1 MCPFSLLFVLTS
13 PHPSLFP
20 FRDALLREGQEQISM
35 SFWND
40 PLKVAADWL
49 MGIFTGWGMPEV
61 AAQILIGFL
70 GIFVLISLLMV
81 LDIFLVWVERKVVS
95 RFQDRIGPNRVG
107 PFGLIQP
114 FADIIKLLI
123 KEDITPGGA
132 DRVVYNIAPMLSM
145 MSVLILWAVVPLAPR
160 IIGVDLNIG
169 ALYIIA
175 AGAIGTLSIIMAG
188 WSSNNK
194 FALIGAFRQVAV
206 MVSFEIPM
214 LTMLLIPTIFAGS
227 MGFNAITEAQDIWFF
242 WLAPLAAIIFLIAAI
257 AELGRAPF
265 DMSEGE
271 SELVAGFNTEY
282 SGMKFGMFYAGEL
295 LHAFTFG
302 GFWAILFFGGYRFF
316 GLERVSAFLAIAVI
330 IFKAFI
336 GYWIIMWIKYTLMRI
351 RIDHMLAFNWKFL
364 TPLAF
369 TLLMVVALMNA
380 LLKGT
385 PTLVYVA
392 GMFLSNLGLG
402 WIALEVVRSYS
413 HGEREKVEGPKP
425 VVEAVHH

>member
-1 MCPFSLLFVLTS
+1 L
-13 PHPSLFP
+13 
-20 FRDALLREGQEQISM
+20 M
-35 SFWND
+35 SI
-40 PLKVAADWL
+40 L
-49 MGIFTGWGMPEV
+49 TGWGMPEI
-61 AAQILIGFL
+61 AAQVLIGFL
-70 GIFVLISLLMV
+70 GVLLLISILMV

-123 KEDITPGGA
+123 KEDTTPGGA
-132 DRVVYNIAPMLSM
+132 DKVVYNIAPMLSM
-145 MSVLILWAVVPLAPR
+145 MSVLILWAIVPLAPT
-160 IIGVDLNIG
+160 ILNVDLNIG

-214 LTMLLIPTIFAGS
+214 LTMLLIPTILAGS
-227 MGFNAITEAQDIWFF
+227 MGMNTIIEKQDIWFV
-242 WLAPLAAIIFLIAAI
+242 WLAPLGALIFLITAI

-265 DMSEGE
+265 DMAEGE
-271 SELVAGFNTEY
+271 SELVAGYNTEY

-295 LHAFTFG
+295 LHAFTYG
-302 GFWAILFFGGYRFF
+302 GFWSILFFGGYRFF
-316 GLERVSAFLAIAVI
+316 GLEQVSPFLAIAVLV
-330 IFKAFI
+330 FKAFV
-336 GYWIIMWIKYTLMRI
+336 GYWVIMWIKYTLMRI

-369 TLLMVVALMNA
+369 TLLMVTALMNA
-380 LLKGT
+380 LLAGT
-385 PTLVYVA
+385 STWLYVA
-392 GMFLSNLGLG
+392 GMFLSNILLA
-402 WIALEVVRSYS
+402 WVALSIARSYS
-413 HGEREKVEGPKP
+413 QKEREKVEGVKN
-425 VVEAVHH
+425 VVTSRSIP

>member
-1 MCPFSLLFVLTS
+1 MN
-13 PHPSLFP
+13 
-20 FRDALLREGQEQISM
+20 
-35 SFWND
+35 FWND
-40 PLKVAADWL
+40 PLKVAAIWL
-49 MGIFTGWGMPEV
+49 SGIFTGWGMPDI

-70 GIFVLISLLMV
+70 GILLLITILMV
-81 LDIFLVWVERKVVS
+81 LDIFLVWIERKVVS

-132 DRVVYNIAPMLSM
+132 DKVVYNLAPMLSM
-145 MSVLILWAVVPLAPR
+145 MSVLVLWAVVPIAPKML
-160 IIGVDLNIG
+160 GVDLNIG

-194 FALIGAFRQVAV
+194 FAMIGAFRQVAV
-206 MVSFEIPM
+206 MISFEVPM

-227 MGFNAITEAQDIWFF
+227 MGMGAITEAQDVWYVF
-242 WLAPLAAIIFLIAAI
+242 LAPLAAVIFLIAAI

-265 DMSEGE
+265 DMAEGE
-271 SELVAGFNTEY
+271 SELVSGYNIEY

-302 GFWAILFFGGYRFF
+302 GFWSILFFGGYRFF
-316 GLERVSAFLAIAVI
+316 GLEQVNPILAIAVLV
-330 IFKAFI
+330 FKAML
-336 GYWIIMWIKYTLMRI
+336 GYWIIMWVKYTLLRI

-369 TLLMVVALMNA
+369 ALLMVTAFMNA
-380 LLKGT
+380 LLANS
-385 PTLVYVA
+385 PSWLYIS
-392 GMFLSNLGLG
+392 GMFLSNVVLG
-402 WIALEVVRSYS
+402 WVALEIARSYS
-413 HGEREKVEGPKP
+413 RREREKVEMPKP
-425 VVEAVHH
+425 VVEAAHH

>member
-1 MCPFSLLFVLTS
+1 
-13 PHPSLFP
+13 
-20 FRDALLREGQEQISM
+20 M
-35 SFWND
+35 SFWTD

-49 MGIFTGWGMPEV
+49 IGIFTGWGMPEI

-70 GIFVLISLLMV
+70 GIFLLITLLML

-114 FADIIKLLI
+114 FADIIKLII

-132 DRVVYNIAPMLSM
+132 DRVVYNLAPMLSM

-206 MVSFEIPM
+206 LVSFEIPM
-214 LTMLLIPTIFAGS
+214 LTTLLIPTIFAGS
-227 MGFNAITEAQDIWFF
+227 MGFNAIVEKQSIWFVF
-242 WLAPLAAIIFLIAAI
+242 LAPLAAAIFLIAAI

-282 SGMKFGMFYAGEL
+282 SGMKFGLFYAGEL

-302 GFWAILFFGGYRFF
+302 GFWSILFFGGYRFF
-316 GLERVSAFLAIAVI
+316 GLEQVSAFLAIAVI
-330 IFKAFI
+330 VFKAFI
-336 GYWIIMWIKYTLMRI
+336 GYWIIMWVKYTLMRI
-351 RIDHMLAFNWKFL
+351 RIDHMLGFNWKFL

-369 TLLMVVALMNA
+369 TLLMVVALLNA
-380 LLKGT
+380 LLRGT
-385 PTLVYVA
+385 SPWIYATV
-392 GMFLSNLGLG
+392 MFLSNLALG
-402 WIALEVVRSYS
+402 WVALEMARSYS
-413 HGEREKVEGPKP
+413 HREREKVEG
-425 VVEAVHH
+425 VATT

>member
-1 MCPFSLLFVLTS
+1 
-13 PHPSLFP
+13 
-20 FRDALLREGQEQISM
+20 M
-35 SFWND
+35 SFWHD

-49 MGIFTGWGMPEV
+49 MGIFTGWGISEV

-70 GIFVLISLLMV
+70 GIFLLISLLMV

-114 FADIIKLLI
+114 FADIIKLII
-123 KEDITPGGA
+123 KEDTTPGGA
-132 DRVVYNIAPMLSM
+132 DKVVYNIAPMLSM

-175 AGAIGTLSIIMAG
+175 AGAIGTLSILMAG
-188 WSSNNK
+188 WASNNK

-227 MGFNAITEAQDIWFF
+227 MGFNAITEAQDIWFV

-265 DMSEGE
+265 DMAEGE
-271 SELVAGFNTEY
+271 SELVAGYNTEY

-302 GFWAILFFGGYRFF
+302 GFWAILFFGGYRFL
-316 GLERVSAFLAIAVI
+316 GLEQVSAFLAIAVI
-330 IFKAFI
+330 VFKAFL
-336 GYWIIMWIKYTLMRI
+336 GYWIIMWVKYTLMRI
-351 RIDHMLAFNWKFL
+351 RIDHMLSFNWKFL
-364 TPLAF
+364 TPVAF
-369 TLLMVVALMNA
+369 VLLMVVALMNA
-380 LLKGT
+380 LFASS
-385 PTLVYVA
+385 PTWLYVLV
-392 GMFLSNLGLG
+392 MFLSNVAVG
-402 WIALEVVRSYS
+402 WIALEIARSYS
-413 HGEREKVEGPKP
+413 RKERERVEGARQ
-425 VVEAVHH
+425 VLEVQHS

>member
-1 MCPFSLLFVLTS
+1 
-13 PHPSLFP
+13 
-20 FRDALLREGQEQISM
+20 M
-35 SFWND
+35 SFWHD
-40 PLKVAADWL
+40 PLKVAADWFL
-49 MGIFTGWGMPEV
+49 GIFTGWGMPEI

-70 GIFVLISLLMV
+70 GIFLLISLLMV

-114 FADIIKLLI
+114 FADIIKLII
-123 KEDITPGGA
+123 KEDTTPGGA
-132 DRVVYNIAPMLSM
+132 DKVVYNIAPMLSM

-188 WSSNNK
+188 WASNNK

-242 WLAPLAAIIFLIAAI
+242 VLAPLAAIIFLIAAI

-265 DMSEGE
+265 DMAEGE
-271 SELVAGFNTEY
+271 SELVSGYNVEY

-316 GLERVSAFLAIAVI
+316 GLEQVSAFLAIAVI
-330 IFKAFI
+330 VFKAFV
-336 GYWIIMWIKYTLMRI
+336 GYWIIMWVKYTLMRI
-351 RIDHMLAFNWKFL
+351 RIDHMLSFNWKFL

-369 TLLMVVALMNA
+369 VLLMVVALLNA
-380 LLKGT
+380 LLVGT
-385 PTLVYVA
+385 PPLLYAAV
-392 GMFLSNLGLG
+392 MFLANAVVG
-402 WIALEVVRSYS
+402 WAALEIARSYS
-413 HGEREKVEGPKP
+413 RKEREKAEGVRQ
-425 VVEAVHH
+425 VVEVHH

>member
-1 MCPFSLLFVLTS
+1 
-13 PHPSLFP
+13 
-20 FRDALLREGQEQISM
+20 M

-49 MGIFTGWGMPEV
+49 LGIFTGWGMPEI
-61 AAQILIGFL
+61 AANILIGFL
-70 GIFVLISLLMV
+70 GVLMLITILMV
-81 LDIFLVWVERKVVS
+81 LDIFLVWIERKVVS

-114 FADIIKLLI
+114 FADIIKLII

-132 DRVVYNIAPMLSM
+132 DKVVYNLAPILSM
-145 MSVLILWAVVPLAPR
+145 MSVLILWAMVPLAPK

-206 MVSFEIPM
+206 MVSFEVPM

-227 MGFNAITEAQDIWFF
+227 MGMGAITESQNVWNVF
-242 WLAPLAAIIFLIAAI
+242 LAPLAALIFLIAAI

-265 DMSEGE
+265 DMAEGE
-271 SELVAGFNTEY
+271 SELVSGYNIEY

-302 GFWAILFFGGYRFF
+302 GFWSILFFGGYRFF
-316 GLERVSAFLAIAVI
+316 GLERVSPFFAIAI
-330 IFKAFI
+330 IVFKAFV
-336 GYWIIMWIKYTLMRI
+336 GYWIIMWVKYTLMRI
-351 RIDHMLAFNWKFL
+351 RIDHMLGFNWKFL

-369 TLLMVVALMNA
+369 TLLMVTALMNA

-385 PTLVYVA
+385 SPWVYTA
-392 GMFLSNLGLG
+392 GMFLSNVALG
-402 WIALEVVRSYS
+402 WIALEVARAYS
-413 HGEREKVEGPKP
+413 RRE
-425 VVEAVHH
+425 

>member
-1 MCPFSLLFVLTS
+1 MN
-13 PHPSLFP
+13 
-20 FRDALLREGQEQISM
+20 
-35 SFWND
+35 FWND

-49 MGIFTGWGMPEV
+49 LGIFTGWGMPEI

-70 GIFVLISLLMV
+70 GILLLITILMV
-81 LDIFLVWVERKVVS
+81 LDIFLVWIERKVVS

-132 DRVVYNIAPMLSM
+132 DKVVYNLAPMLSM
-145 MSVLILWAVVPLAPR
+145 MSVLVLWAVVPIAPKML
-160 IIGVDLNIG
+160 GVDLNIG

-194 FALIGAFRQVAV
+194 FAMIGAFRQVAV
-206 MVSFEIPM
+206 MISFEVPM

-227 MGFNAITEAQDIWFF
+227 MGMGAITEAQDVWYVF
-242 WLAPLAAIIFLIAAI
+242 LAPLAAVIFLIAAI

-265 DMSEGE
+265 DMAEGE
-271 SELVAGFNTEY
+271 SELVSGYNIEY

-316 GLERVSAFLAIAVI
+316 GLEQVSPFLAIAI
-330 IFKAFI
+330 MIFKAML
-336 GYWIIMWIKYTLMRI
+336 GYWVIMWVKYTMMRI
-351 RIDHMLAFNWKFL
+351 RIDQMLSFNWKFL
-364 TPLAF
+364 TPLSFA
-369 TLLMVVALMNA
+369 LLLVTALMNT
-380 LLKGT
+380 LLASA
-385 PTLVYVA
+385 PTWLYIL
-392 GMFLSNLGLG
+392 GMFLANVVTG
-402 WIALEVVRSYS
+402 WIALEIARSATKS
-413 HGEREKVEGPKP
+413 ERERIEGVKKP
-425 VVEAVHH
+425 VEAHH